1 MRNCFLSVVFF
12 ASMSV
17 SSQELSLSQGVG
29 VTMENLATLA
39 QTSLPLSVA
48 RTGQRSVG
56 DPVVRAF
63 YYSEDSGVVY
73 SLSEGAKLYATRYSN
88 RDLLGSWPL
97 NNYPDLTI
105 MSGELPQGAKVWHE
119 EGIYKSPYWTV
130 TDPSSPQT
138 GKDIIHREGHIKPAK
153 THGCFDLQP
162 LRYGDINQDGQAEII
177 VMKDG
182 NISIS
187 STTKRAEIF
196 NANWF
201 MNDDIVI
208 NNDPGTVIPE
218 PTPEQLAAIPEN
230 APQFGAYSNLLKY
243 MEDQN
248 LPAWRSFAKLYFGEF
263 DGDSAH
269 DILMWR
275 KLYESRLMSD
285 PVKGFYKKGELYI
298 HYKLIDGVYKKQ
310 LTESSVIQGW
320 LTAKNLT
327 WQKGYPSKSECPG
340 QTDQLIPE
348 MHDPLLN
355 DPDVLQ

>member
-63 YYSEDSGVVY
+63 YYSADSGVVY

-138 GKDIIHREGHIKPAK
+138 GKDIIH
-153 THGCFDLQP
+153 
-162 LRYGDINQDGQAEII
+162 
-177 VMKDG
+177 
-182 NISIS
+182 
-187 STTKRAEIF
+187 
-196 NANWF
+196 
-201 MNDDIVI
+201 
-208 NNDPGTVIPE
+208 
-218 PTPEQLAAIPEN
+218 
-230 APQFGAYSNLLKY
+230 
-243 MEDQN
+243 
-248 LPAWRSFAKLYFGEF
+248 
-263 DGDSAH
+263 
-269 DILMWR
+269 
-275 KLYESRLMSD
+275 
-285 PVKGFYKKGELYI
+285 
-298 HYKLIDGVYKKQ
+298 
-310 LTESSVIQGW
+310 
-320 LTAKNLT
+320 
-327 WQKGYPSKSECPG
+327 
-340 QTDQLIPE
+340 
-348 MHDPLLN
+348 
-355 DPDVLQ
+355 